1 MSPREKK
8 LLIFFALG
16 GFLVI
21 NLLGFNYFTTK
32 RLDVQRQHQTAK
44 TKLQTAQMISASR
57 EAVESQMAWLANNE
71 PKPSDYQPVQT
82 ALQQLAE
89 KEVTVVGLTLK
100 SQKLFPPEQSRELH
114 YGRVKVELSVLGT
127 EEALYRWFDHLNS
140 PESLRC
146 VTYIRLSPNKEDD
159 TKIDCRAWVEQWFVL
174 LPASS

>member
-21 NLLGFNYFTTK
+21 NLLGFNYFTTQQ
-32 RLDVQRQHQTAK
+32 LDIRRAHEEAK
-44 TKLQTAQMISASR
+44 TKLNTAKIISASR
-57 EAVESQMAWLANNE
+57 EAVESQMEWLANNE
-71 PKPSDYQPVQT
+71 PQPTDYQPVQT

-100 SQKLFPPEQSRELH
+100 SQKLFPPEKAQDSH
-114 YGRVKVELSVLGT
+114 YGRVKVQLTVVGSED
-127 EEALYRWFDHLNS
+127 ALYRWFDHLNS

-146 VTYIRLSPNKEDD
+146 VTYIRVSPNKEDD
-159 TKIDCRAWVEQWFVL
+159 AKIDCIAIVEQWYI
-174 LPASS
+174 PI